1 MLVTLYGATG
11 RTGSRILEEL
21 VRRNHDVV
29 AVVKD
34 SQGRQASPG
43 ITWKA
48 DDLSQVQ
55 KVAKVIRGTDAVIS
69 AYAAPRNDSDALIEV
84 CDRLAKAVE
93 IARVPRLLVVGGAG
107 VLEVS
112 PGVTLLDSGTLPPE
126 WVPMA
131 SAHSKALA
139 RLRQTPIGWTYISPA
154 AFFEPGVRTG
164 AYRTSERTLLTDNQ
178 GESRISMEDFAI
190 ALVDELEQGAHLRGN
205 FAVAW

>member
-1 MLVTLYGATG
+1 MLVTLYGSTG

-21 VRRNHDVV
+21 GRRNHDVV

-34 SQGRQASPG
+34 GQGRQASPG
-43 ITWKA
+43 ITWKT

-55 KVAKVIRGTDAVIS
+55 KIAKVIRGTDAVIS
-69 AYAAPRNDSDALIEV
+69 AYAAPENDSDALIEV

-112 PGVTLLDSGTLPPE
+112 PGVTLLDSGRLPPE

-131 SAHSKALA
+131 SAHSRALT

-154 AFFEPGVRTG
+154 AFFEPGLRTG
-164 AYRTSERTLLTDNQ
+164 AYRTSERTLLTDKK

-190 ALVDELEQGAHLRGN
+190 ALVDELEHAEHLRGN

>member
-34 SQGRQASPG
+34 SQGRQASPD
-43 ITWKA
+43 ITWKV

-139 RLRQTPIGWTYISPA
+139 CLRQTPIGWTYISPA